1 MPHCVERTGFSF
13 GYSLP
18 EIAIEPPRSGSSTPE
33 IILMSV
39 DLPDPFSPTMQCT
52 SPTSSLRS
60 TLRSACTP
68 PKRFEIPDNSRKAAK
83 ARPVVKV
90 FLRKRINPRCIPGPR
105 GQGNATRARH
115 SSEFGPSAS
124 LEPLGDQPVDGLLV
138 DPHDLVD
145 LDLLASDIDRRLA
158 ESRDLDT
165 LRDRLAVEH
174 QLCDCNHRVTRVRG
188 IPQETFADSTVC
200 NERFGLA

>member
-68 PKRFEIPDNSRKAAK
+68 PKRFEIPDNSRKGANASSRGESVLEETLQP
-83 ARPVVKV
+83 ALHSRPK
-90 FLRKRINPRCIPGPR
+90 GS
-105 GQGNATRARH
+105 G
-115 SSEFGPSAS
+115 E
-124 LEPLGDQPVDGLLV
+124 
-138 DPHDLVD
+138 
-145 LDLLASDIDRRLA
+145 
-158 ESRDLDT
+158 
-165 LRDRLAVEH
+165 
-174 QLCDCNHRVTRVRG
+174 CNTSK
-188 IPQETFADSTVC
+188 PFQ
-200 NERFGLA
+200 